1 MKAES
6 EKLQRGNAWE
16 KSEER
21 EREREREREGEDRT
35 QRSSNRLGERH
46 STSDFLLEGSVVVAV
61 TGGCVNR
68 RLVISTTANT
78 ASLTTAAPF

>member
-21 EREREREREGEDRT
+21 ERESERGKTGRREVRTDWERDTAPRT
-35 QRSSNRLGERH
+35 S
-46 STSDFLLEGSVVVAV
+46 
-61 TGGCVNR
+61 C
-68 RLVISTTANT
+68 
-78 ASLTTAAPF
+78 